1 MSEGK
6 ERVDVLREIATGRLE
21 IAHAQCAHQALLAK
35 SIEDKK
41 DVVPIA
47 AEVSS
52 GDDEEVEEVAADGM
66 GDTRAMTRQQRC
78 PFLQVMH
85 RHISSER
92 ERESA
97 AKS

>member
-6 ERVDVLREIATGRLE
+6 ERVDVLREIATGRLK
-21 IAHAQCAHQALLAK
+21 IAQCTHQALWAK

-41 DVVPIA
+41 DTEPVA
-47 AEVSS
+47 AEVTSS
-52 GDDEEVEEVAADGM
+52 CDDEEVEEVAADGM